1 MVKLIHTI
9 LMVLI
14 VALTVTFT
22 VKFKGKTQEYFEVI
36 EILPSGLA
44 CVRVN
49 ATVKPPV
56 IYNITLHGIPQY
68 LTVVDENRNPLY
80 YTISGGKIH
89 VYALNSTLIN
99 ITYFTNITRIEG
111 VVYHTEITLETKAL
125 LILPLN
131 STVVYISQLPERIVT
146 VDSKL
151 GLILKPGQYIIEYT
165 LYKPA
170 PPKPK
175 KPTPKPTKPVT
186 KPTTN
191 VTKPT
196 KPPAITKPTAP
207 ATKPTEKA
215 PKISTTLIVAIILI
229 VAIVGLILAVYRLRR
244 RPKPVYYGYGGLDT
258 LDITILDTLRSYGG
272 IMAQSDISRILSI
285 PKATLSRRIRKLEK
299 LGLIEIRR
307 VGNRNFIYLRAY
319 PGY

>member
-1 MVKLIHTI
+1 MVKLIRTI
-9 LMVLI
+9 LIVLT
-14 VALTVTFT
+14 VALTITFT

-68 LTVVDENRNPLY
+68 LTVIDENRNPLY

-89 VYALNSTLIN
+89 VYVLNSTFIN

-131 STVVYISQLPERIVT
+131 STVVYISQLPERIIT

-165 LYKPA
+165 LYKPT

-175 KPTPKPTKPVT
+175 KPTPTKPTKPVT
-186 KPTTN
+186 KPA
-191 VTKPT
+191 
-196 KPPAITKPTAP
+196 KPPATTKPTAP
-207 ATKPTEKA
+207 PTKPAKKA
-215 PKISTTLIVAIILI
+215 PKISTTLIVTIILI
-229 VAIVGLILAVYRLRR
+229 VAIVGLIIAVYRLKG

-299 LGLIEIRR
+299 LGLIEVRR